1 MKHQSPPPPSDETP
15 RLWFLGPRAEPPE
28 GITTVRVQLPA
39 FFVIVRRVGRDSGLL
54 LLTLRALRQR
64 SGVEALRLSDLAWI
78 LWTSRGQVL
87 GWLDRLS
94 QARLVVYETH
104 AGHDPIVVE
113 IVAEPPDPST
123 WPVDGSI
130 VPGPP
135 HELPTHWFV
144 QVLPRVGRTSF
155 LVYLYLLS
163 REGAPQAPAGVVV
176 ERAAS
181 ALGLRGPLTVH
192 YHLGRLQRFGL
203 ARRTRSG
210 RSLIVL
216 DPPPPTSWDRFRL
229 QLLRWGFL
237 PLPWRKILLATLAIA
252 IALLILGF
260 LVTHPIHGLPSAPV
274 PDSQR
279 THPVRLAGVL
289 PRT

>member
-1 MKHQSPPPPSDETP
+1 MSTPPDQHP
-15 RLWFLGPRAEPPE
+15 RLWFLSPRAEPPE
-28 GITTVRVQLPA
+28 GVTTVRVQLPA

-54 LLTLRALRQR
+54 LLTLRALRKR
-64 SGVEALRLSDLAWI
+64 SGVNGLRLSDLAWI
-78 LWTSRGQVL
+78 LWTTRGQVL

-94 QARLVVYETH
+94 QARLVVYETR
-104 AGHDPIVVE
+104 AGRDPVVVE
-113 IVAEPPDPST
+113 IVAEPPNPST

-130 VPGPP
+130 VPAPP
-135 HELPTHWFV
+135 QELPTHWFV

-163 REGAPQAPAGVVV
+163 REGTPQAPSGVVV

-203 ARRTRSG
+203 ARRSRSG
-210 RSLIVL
+210 KSLIVL

-229 QLLRWGFL
+229 QILRWGFL
-237 PLPWRKILLATLAIA
+237 PLPWRKILVAALI
-252 IALLILGF
+252 ISISLLIFGF
-260 LVTHPIHGLPSAPV
+260 LITHPLNGLRTAPV
-274 PDSQR
+274 SNSQR
-279 THPVRLAGVL
+279 AHPVRVAGVL
-289 PRT
+289 PRA

>member
-1 MKHQSPPPPSDETP
+1 MPTPPNEHP

-28 GITTVRVQLPA
+28 GITVVRVHLPA

-64 SGVEALRLSDLAWI
+64 ASVETLRLSDLAWM
-78 LWTSRGQVL
+78 LWTTRGQVL

-94 QARLVVYETH
+94 QARLVVYETR
-104 AGHDPIVVE
+104 ADLDPVVVE
-113 IVAEPPDPST
+113 FVRDPPDPST
-123 WPVDGSI
+123 WPVDGTI

-135 HELPTHWFV
+135 QELPTHWFV

-163 REGAPQAPAGVVV
+163 REGAPQAPSGVVV
-176 ERAAS
+176 ERVAA
-181 ALGLRGPLTVH
+181 ALKLRGPLTVH

-216 DPPPPTSWDRFRL
+216 DPPPLTRWGRFRL

-237 PLPWRKILLATLAIA
+237 PLPWRKILLASLLVAL
-252 IALLILGF
+252 ALLILGF
-260 LVTHPIHGLPSAPV
+260 LVTHPLHGLPPAPV
-274 PDSQR
+274 PDSQLA
-279 THPVRLAGVL
+279 HPVRLAGVL
-289 PRT
+289 PRA

>member
-1 MKHQSPPPPSDETP
+1 MPTPPDGHP

-39 FFVIVRRVGRDSGLL
+39 FFVIAGRVGRDPGLL

-64 SGVEALRLSDLAWI
+64 SGAEALRLSDLAWI
-78 LWTSRGQVL
+78 LWTTRGQVL

-94 QARLVVYETH
+94 QARLVVYDTH
-104 AGHDPIVVE
+104 AGLDPIVVE
-113 IVAEPPDPST
+113 IVADPPDPRA
-123 WPVDGSI
+123 WPVDGSL

-144 QVLPRVGRTSF
+144 QVLPRVGRVSF

-163 REGAPQAPAGVVV
+163 REGEPQAPAGIVV

-181 ALGLRGPLTVH
+181 ALGLRCPLTVH

-216 DPPPPTSWDRFRL
+216 DPPPLTPWGRFRL

-237 PLPWRKILLATLAIA
+237 PLPWRKILLA
-252 IALLILGF
+252 ALLVALALLVLGF
-260 LVTHPIHGLPSAPV
+260 LVTHPPNGLRPAPV

-279 THPVRLAGVL
+279 PYPIRVAGVL
-289 PRT
+289 PRA